1 LLLNHEFDSTGEIMK
16 DRLPS
21 EFETKVLKRIDL
33 PDWRRS
39 LAGNKMVA
47 ISAAC
52 RRLEK
57 LGYAGK
63 GVSWYVTKKGDEY
76 LASIGAVEHSVE
88 PTVESSEVSLRE
100 KMDALLEARSK

>member
-1 LLLNHEFDSTGEIMK
+1 MK

-21 EFETKVLKRIDL
+21 EFETKVLKRINR
-33 PDWRRS
+33 PDAYRI

-63 GVSWYVTKKGDEY
+63 GISWYVTKKGDDY
-76 LASIGAVEHSVE
+76 LTSIGAVEHRVE
-88 PTVESSEVSLRE
+88 PTGDGHRVTARERLDQILAESQQ
-100 KMDALLEARSK
+100 